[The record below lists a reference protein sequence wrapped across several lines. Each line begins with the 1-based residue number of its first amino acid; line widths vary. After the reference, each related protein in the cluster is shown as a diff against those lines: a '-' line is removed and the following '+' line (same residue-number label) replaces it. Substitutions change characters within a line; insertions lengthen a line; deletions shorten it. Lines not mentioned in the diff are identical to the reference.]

1 MANKV
6 IMPKL
11 GLTMK
16 QGRIVR
22 WYKKEN
28 EPVKV
33 GENLFSIE
41 TDKLTND
48 VEAKEDGILRKILR
62 KEGDVVPCLEPV
74 AIIGD
79 ADEDI
84 SSLLAEI
91 GLPSEKKEEEAVEK
105 SVANQS
111 RDSKVSDRKDV
122 RVKISPVAKKLALE
136 HNIDISQIQGT
147 GPNGRIVLEDV
158 EKYIENKD
166 KIKATPTAAKVA
178 EKLNVD
184 LTQIKSEDRITKED
198 VYKFYKDKK
207 LYELAQP
214 EEKRIPMSTMRKIIA
229 ERMAFSWHTAPVVH
243 FDIRVDT
250 TRMKELREQ
259 LKPVANITYTD
270 ILVAITSRVLLKFPL
285 LNGTVDG
292 DEIIIRNYVN
302 MGVAVALEEGL
313 LVPVVKYSHMK
324 GLKEISDEI
333 KDLSYRARNNQLTTD
348 EIAGGTF
355 TITNLGMF
363 GVESF
368 TPIINQ
374 PESAIL
380 GVNAIV
386 DTPVVEDGNIVI
398 KPMMNLS
405 LTADHRIIDG
415 AVAAQFL
422 AKLKEYLENPALLL
436 L

>member
-1 MANKV
+1 MATKV

-11 GLTMK
+11 GLTMREGK
-16 QGRIVR
+16 IIR

-28 EPVKV
+28 EPVKA
-33 GENLFSIE
+33 GEPLFSIE

-48 VEAKEDGILRKILR
+48 VEAKEDGILRKIIR
-62 KEGDVVPCLEPV
+62 KEGEVVPCLEPV
-74 AIIGD
+74 AIIG
-79 ADEDI
+79 AANEDI
-84 SSLLAEI
+84 SSLLEEVASPLVE
-91 GLPSEKKEEEAVEK
+91 GKEESVEEKAVETK
-105 SVANQS
+105 
-111 RDSKVSDRKDV
+111 KVQDRKG
-122 RVKISPVAKKLALE
+122 RRIKISPVAKKLALE
-136 HNIDISQIQGT
+136 HNIDIEEIVGT
-147 GPNGRIVLEDV
+147 GPGGRIVLDDV
-158 EKYIENKD
+158 KKYIEKKE
-166 KIKATPTAAKVA
+166 KIKATPAAVKVA
-178 EKLNVD
+178 EKLDVD
-184 LTQIKSEDRITKED
+184 LRQIEKEDRIRKED
-198 VYKFYKDKK
+198 VYQFYKNRR
-207 LYELAQP
+207 LTEIAEP
-214 EEKRIPMSTMRKIIA
+214 EEKRIPMTTMRKIIA
-229 ERMAFSWHTAPVVH
+229 EKMSDSWHKAPAVH
-243 FDIRVDT
+243 FNIRVDS
-250 TRMKELREQ
+250 TRMQELRQQ

-270 ILVAITSRVLLKFPL
+270 IIVAVTSRVLLQFPL

-292 DEIIIRNYVN
+292 EEIILRNYVN
-302 MGVAVALEEGL
+302 MGVAVALEDGL

-348 EIAGGTF
+348 EITGGTF

-363 GVESF
+363 GVEAF

-386 DTPVVEDGNIVI
+386 ETPVVENGNIVV

-405 LTADHRIIDG
+405 LTADHRIVDG

>member
-1 MANKV
+1 VANKI

-16 QGRIVR
+16 QGKIVK

-28 EPVKV
+28 EPVKA

-48 VEAKEDGILRKILR
+48 VEAKEDGILRKIIR
-62 KEGDVVPCLEPV
+62 KEGEIVPCLEPV
-74 AIIGD
+74 GIIGT

-84 SSLLAEI
+84 SNLLNEI
-91 GLPSEKKEEEAVEK
+91 GLPLEQEVKDKFVVEK
-105 SVANQS
+105 EVETEKAKNKE
-111 RDSKVSDRKDV
+111 DKKI
-122 RVKISPVAKKLALE
+122 KISPAAKKLALE
-136 HNIDISQIQGT
+136 HNIDISQIVGT
-147 GPNGRIVLEDV
+147 GPNGRIVVEDV
-158 EKYIENKD
+158 NKYIEKQN
-166 KIKATPTAAKVA
+166 KIKATPAAAKVA
-178 EKLNVD
+178 EKLDVD
-184 LTQIKSEDRITKED
+184 LTQIEKEDRITKED
-198 VYKFYKDKK
+198 VYKFYKDRK
-207 LYELAQP
+207 LTEIAQP

-229 ERMAFSWHTAPVVH
+229 ERMSDSWHTAPVVH
-243 FDIRVDT
+243 FNIRVDT
-250 TRMKELREQ
+250 TRMKELRQQ

-270 ILVAITSRVLLKFPL
+270 ILVAITSRVLLQFPL

-292 DEIIIRNYVN
+292 EELILRNYVN

-348 EIAGGTF
+348 EITGGTF

-363 GVESF
+363 GIESF

-386 DTPVVEDGNIVI
+386 ETPVVENGNIVI

-422 AKLKEYLENPALLL
+422 AKLKEYLENPAMLLL
-436 L
+436 

>member
-1 MANKV
+1 MASKV

-16 QGRIVR
+16 EGKIIR

-28 EPVKV
+28 DLVKA
-33 GENLFSIE
+33 GEKLFSIE

-48 VEAKEDGILRKILR
+48 VEAKEEGVLRKIIR
-62 KEGDVVPCLEPV
+62 QAGEVVACLEPV
-74 AIIGD
+74 AIIGA

-84 SSLLAEI
+84 SSLLNEV
-91 GLPSEKKEEEAVEK
+91 GVGEGQEENKKAVE
-105 SVANQS
+105 A
-111 RDSKVSDRKDV
+111 KVEETKKAEGKKDK
-122 RVKISPVAKKLALE
+122 RIKISPAAKKLALE
-136 HNIDISQIQGT
+136 HNIDISEIVGT
-147 GPNGRIVLEDV
+147 GPNGRIVLDDV
-158 EKYIENKD
+158 KKYIEKKD
-166 KIKATPTAAKVA
+166 KIKTTPAAAKVA
-178 EKLNVD
+178 EKLDVD
-184 LTQIKSEDRITKED
+184 LSQINKEDRIRKED
-198 VYKFYKDKK
+198 VYQFYRDRQLFEMAK
-207 LYELAQP
+207 P
-214 EEKRIPMSTMRKIIA
+214 EEKRVAMTNMRKIIA
-229 ERMAFSWHTAPVVH
+229 DRMSDSWNKAPSVH
-243 FDIRVDT
+243 FDIRIDT
-250 TRMKELREQ
+250 TRMEELRQQ
-259 LKPVANITYTD
+259 LRPVANITYTD
-270 ILVAITSRVLLKFPL
+270 IIVAVTSRVLLQFPM

-292 DEIIIRNYVN
+292 EELILRNYVN
-302 MGVAVALEEGL
+302 MGVAVALEDGL

-348 EIAGGTF
+348 EITGGTF

-363 GVESF
+363 GIESF
-368 TPIINQ
+368 APIINQ

-386 DTPVVEDGNIVI
+386 ETPVVENGNIVI

-405 LTADHRIIDG
+405 LTTDHRIIDG

>member
-1 MANKV
+1 MAKKIV
-6 IMPKL
+6 MPKL

-16 QGRIVR
+16 QGRIVK

-28 EPVKV
+28 DPVKA

-48 VEAKEDGILRKILR
+48 VEAKEDGVLRKILH
-62 KEGDVVPCLEPV
+62 KEGEVVPCLEPV

-84 SSLLAEI
+84 SGLLKEI
-91 GLPSEKKEEEAVEK
+91 GVSSDIEEREKANVGQASFAKKQEKKDK
-105 SVANQS
+105 
-111 RDSKVSDRKDV
+111 RI
-122 RVKISPVAKKLALE
+122 KISPVAKKLALE
-136 HNIDISQIQGT
+136 HNIDISEIVGT
-147 GPNGRIVLEDV
+147 GPGGRIVLEDV
-158 EKYIENKD
+158 QRYIEK
-166 KIKATPTAAKVA
+166 KEKVKATPTAAKVA
-178 EKLNVD
+178 ERLDVD
-184 LTQIKSEDRITKED
+184 LTEIQKEDRITKGD
-198 VYKFYKDKK
+198 VYRFYKDKK
-207 LYELAQP
+207 LSEMVQP
-214 EEKRIPMSTMRKIIA
+214 EEKRIPMSTMRRIIA
-229 ERMAFSWHTAPVVH
+229 ERMSNSWHTSPAVH
-243 FDIRVDT
+243 FNIRVDT
-250 TRMKELREQ
+250 TRMQELRQQ

-270 ILVAITSRVLLKFPL
+270 ILVAITSRVLLQFPL

-292 DEIIIRNYVN
+292 EEIVLRNYVN

-348 EIAGGTF
+348 EITGGTF

-363 GVESF
+363 GIESF

-386 DTPVVEDGNIVI
+386 ETPVVENGNIVI
-398 KPMMNLS
+398 KPMMTLS

-415 AVAAQFL
+415 ALAAQFL
-422 AKLKEYLENPALLL
+422 AKLKEYLENPAMLLL
-436 L
+436 